1 MNNDQ
6 FLKYVME
13 GMGEQPSDNMLQN
26 WNTIMNFVPSYSGN
40 VANASNE
47 NGPMVKLTFTY
58 TSGGL
63 EKELECP
70 ETMLLKDCLANF
82 ARMANISNETL
93 NKMTFICNGKTLK
106 INTEG
111 TLQSNNL
118 NNGAKIIVVDNTS

>member
-106 INTEG
+106 IYF
-111 TLQSNNL
+111 
-118 NNGAKIIVVDNTS
+118 

>member
-40 VANASNE
+40 VADASDE

-93 NKMTFICNGKTLK
+93 NKMTFLCNG
-106 INTEG
+106 INLNINKEG
-111 TLQSNNL
+111 TLKSNNL
-118 NNGAKIIVVDNTS
+118 NNGAKIVVVDNMS

>member
-40 VANASNE
+40 VADASDE

-93 NKMTFICNGKTLK
+93 NKMTFLCNGIHLN
-106 INTEG
+106 INKEG
-111 TLQSNNL
+111 TLKSNNL
-118 NNGAKIIVVDNTS
+118 NNGAKIVVVDNMS

>member
-40 VANASNE
+40 FTNASNA

-63 EKELECP
+63 EQDLECP
-70 ETMLLKDCLANF
+70 ETMPLKDCLSNF

-93 NKMTFICNGKTLK
+93 NKMTFLCNGKNLK

-111 TLQSNNL
+111 TLKSNNL

>member
-58 TSGGL
+58 TSGL

-70 ETMLLKDCLANF
+70 ETMTLKDCFANF

-93 NKMTFICNGKTLK
+93 NNMTFLCNGKQLK

>member
-6 FLKYVME
+6 FLKYVKE

-93 NKMTFICNGKTLK
+93 NKMTFLCNG
-106 INTEG
+106 INLNINKEG
-111 TLQSNNL
+111 TLKSNNL
-118 NNGAKIIVVDNTS
+118 NNGAKIVVVDNTS